1 MSQSGLS
8 SFRLRLQAPE
18 EVLGVLASEQTSV
31 ALRHSQRNAVGS
43 ELVTQTKVQASAS
56 RAWYSGA
63 TRQWLPRLPS
73 RERNSDEQ
81 LASQKL
87 RQQRDSATL
96 MDRQSRRQPILM

>member
-81 LASQKL
+81 FRSIPERSEERRVGKEC
-87 RQQRDSATL
+87 R
-96 MDRQSRRQPILM
+96 SRW